1 MNGEIKNG
9 MQCAE
14 FDALLADALDGT
26 LTGEKLT
33 GFERHKVQ
41 CGTCGAMFAE
51 AEAGLKWLETLDEV
65 EPPRNLVHNILVA
78 TTGVTKREHAAESAR
93 QPLWERV
100 RAWVTPHVSPLFT
113 PRFAMSC
120 AMAFFSLS
128 LVMNV
133 TGIRPRDLTPK
144 GVTRAYY
151 DSQAKVVK
159 YYENIRLVYDIES
172 RVRDLKRVTDNGS
185 SAGEVNT
192 NQKQRQK
199 ESPKDEK
206 QNNTN
211 REPEQKQYQNYS
223 RDKDDGVL
231 VALDEGYPI
240 LNGRGGNYEHLRQT
254 S

>member
-78 TTGVTKREHAAESAR
+78 TTGVTESEHAAEGPK
-93 QPLWERV
+93 QPLWDRV

-151 DSQAKVVK
+151 DSQARVVK
-159 YYENIRLVYDIES
+159 YYENIRFVYEIES
-172 RVRDLKRVTDNGS
+172 RVQELKRLTGNNNESNGS
-185 SAGEVNT
+185 
-192 NQKQRQK
+192 QKQRQK
-199 ESPKDEK
+199 ESPRDEK

-240 LNGRGGNYEHLRQT
+240 LNGRGGKYEHLRKA